1 MKEENKIV
9 ENTNVENGLLF
20 NAEITYTK
28 EICKKAYKLLCKKQL
43 KLTYEIPFQNQKAI
57 LQI

>member
-28 EICKKAYKLLCKKQL
+28 EICKKAYKLLCKNRK
-43 KLTYEIPFQNQKAI
+43 IS
-57 LQI
+57 QIIITLPPIFTNYR